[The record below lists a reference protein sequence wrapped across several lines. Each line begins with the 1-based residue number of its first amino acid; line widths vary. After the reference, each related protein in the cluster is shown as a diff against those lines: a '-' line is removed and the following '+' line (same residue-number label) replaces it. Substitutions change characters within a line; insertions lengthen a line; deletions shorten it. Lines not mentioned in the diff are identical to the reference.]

1 MKYHFKLL
9 LSAGVI
15 ATSLGIQGAHA
26 AKTSMTIVLQLEP
39 LIWIQRVP
47 QLVP

>member
-9 LSAGVI
+9 LSAGVLAI
-15 ATSLGIQGAHA
+15 SLGIQGAHA
-26 AKTSMTIVLQLEP
+26 AKTSMTIGACRTPHLD
-39 LIWIQRVP
+39 QRVP